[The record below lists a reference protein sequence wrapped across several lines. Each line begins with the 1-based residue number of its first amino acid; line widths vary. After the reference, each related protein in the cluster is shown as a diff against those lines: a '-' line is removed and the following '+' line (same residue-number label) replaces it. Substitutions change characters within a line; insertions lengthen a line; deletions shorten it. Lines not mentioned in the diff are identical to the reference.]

1 MAGGDLKK
9 LSQRVLELWQSNN
22 PDRPE
27 DVVARNYQ
35 NHQQPDVAGGTSTEN
50 LKGSK
55 EVLKSYHEDVVA
67 GNYQNR
73 QEPDAA
79 DGTSTKG
86 LRGWKELLK
95 SYHEAFSNSK
105 VEILGQIAEN
115 DMVATRWR
123 ITADHTGK
131 FAGFAPTQKQSTWT
145 GVSTDR
151 FENGKIVESW
161 VNWDKYSFLK
171 GLGLVK

>member
-1 MAGGDLKK
+1 MSGDDLKK

-27 DVVARNYQ
+27 DVVAGNYR
-35 NHQQPDVAGGTSTEN
+35 NHQEPDVAGDTSTKN

-67 GNYQNR
+67 GNYQNY

-79 DGTSTKG
+79 DGTSTKD
-86 LRGWKELLK
+86 LNGWKELLK
-95 SYHEAFSNSK
+95 NYHKAFSNSK
-105 VEILGQIAEN
+105 VDILSQIAEN

-123 ITADHTGK
+123 IIADHTGEQR
-131 FAGFAPTQKQSTWT
+131 AMS
-145 GVSTDR
+145 
-151 FENGKIVESW
+151 
-161 VNWDKYSFLK
+161 
-171 GLGLVK
+171 